1 MSTSSVSTAARPQ
14 LRTLAAALGLSA
26 LVAMAGVVAGV
37 GAVAAAPPSGLHA
50 PIRALGWPTDGPPND
65 ALFSLQTNLATVGV
79 PAAWS
84 RTTGTPG
91 VIVAVLDSGIDAAGL
106 DFAGRLVPGFNA
118 LTGVADT
125 TTDFGP
131 TNDDHGHG
139 THVSGTIAAAANNAA
154 GIAGI
159 APGVSIMPV
168 KVLDATGTGSFGG
181 LIAGIDW
188 AIANGAR
195 IVSMSLGGDL
205 DPVSA
210 AVVQARIT
218 GAHAAGAVFVAA
230 AGNTGTFSS
239 GYPCSFTYVICVGS
253 TTNDGS
259 QVSAF
264 STRNP
269 LLTLVAPGE
278 GIASNLPGN
287 TYGYGSGTSMATPH
301 VSGAVALLRSVRPE
315 LSPDDVLAA
324 LIGSARPLEAGGR
337 NALSGYGLLQVAGAL
352 DLVLGPVTEP
362 LSVPATDPLAAPAPT
377 GPLAAPAP
385 IAPSVI
391 GVSPAAGSGVVAR
404 AARPQIT
411 FSVGISGVSTKNITL
426 KDVTTGRGVAI
437 RVSYNSTTHVV
448 TILPFSRLAA
458 NHSYRITVVRVVA
471 QADGT
476 PIARGF
482 SATFMT
488 GRR

>member
-1 MSTSSVSTAARPQ
+1 MSTSSVGTAARPQ
-14 LRTLAAALGLSA
+14 LRSLAAALGLSA
-26 LVAMAGVVAGV
+26 VVAMAGV
-37 GAVAAAPPSGLHA
+37 GAVAADPPSGLHA

-65 ALFSLQTNLATVGV
+65 ALFSLQTNLATVEV

-139 THVSGTIAAAANNAA
+139 THVSGTIAAAANNVA

-188 AIANGAR
+188 AVANGAR

-253 TTNDGS
+253 TSIDGS

-269 LLTLVAPGE
+269 LLALVAPGE
-278 GIASNLPGN
+278 GIASDLPGN
-287 TYGYGSGTSMATPH
+287 TYGYDSGTSMATPH

-324 LIGSARPLEAGGR
+324 LISSARPLVAGGH
-337 NALSGYGLLQVAGAL
+337 NAQSGYGLLQVAGAL

-362 LSVPATDPLAAPAPT
+362 LSVPATDPLAAPAP
-377 GPLAAPAP
+377 

-391 GVSPAAGSGVVAR
+391 GVSPTAGSRVVAR
-404 AARPQIT
+404 TVRPQII
-411 FSVGISGVSTKNITL
+411 FSVGISGVSTKNVTL
-426 KDVTTGRGVAI
+426 KDVSTGRGVAI
-437 RVSYNSTTHVV
+437 RVSYNRTTNVV
-448 TILPFSRLAA
+448 TILPRSKLAA
-458 NHSYRITVVRVVA
+458 NHRYRITVVRVVA

-482 SATFMT
+482 SATFTT
-488 GRR
+488 GGR

>member
-1 MSTSSVSTAARPQ
+1 MSTSSGSRAARPR
-14 LRTLAAALGLSA
+14 LLALAAALGLSA
-26 LVAMAGVVAGV
+26 LVAVAGI
-37 GAVAAAPPSGLHA
+37 GAVAAPSPSGLLA
-50 PIRALGWPTDGPPND
+50 PIRAFAWPTDGPPND
-65 ALFSLQTNLATVGV
+65 ALFSLQTNLDPIGV
-79 PAAWS
+79 PAAWT
-84 RTTGTPG
+84 RTTGTPS
-91 VIVAVLDSGIDAAGL
+91 VIVAVLDSGIDADGL
-106 DFAGRLVPGFNA
+106 DFAGRLIPGFNA

-125 TTDFGP
+125 ATDFGP

-139 THVSGTIAAAANNAA
+139 THVSGTIAAAANDAV

-159 APGVSIMPV
+159 APGVSIMPI
-168 KVLDATGTGSFGG
+168 KVLDNTGTGNFRG

-210 AVVQARIT
+210 AVVQERIT
-218 GAHAAGAVFVAA
+218 GAHNSGAVFVAA
-230 AGNTGTFSS
+230 AGNSGTFSS
-239 GYPCSFTYVICVGS
+239 GYPCSFNYVICVGS

-269 LLTLVAPGE
+269 LLALVAPGE
-278 GIASNLPGN
+278 GIASALPGN
-287 TYGYGSGTSMATPH
+287 TYGFGDGTSMATPQ

-315 LSPDDVLAA
+315 LNPDDVLAA
-324 LIGSARPLEAGGR
+324 LIGSARPLVAGGH
-337 NALSGYGLLQVAGAL
+337 NAQSGFGLLQVAGAL
-352 DLVLGPVTEP
+352 DLVLGPVTESLPAQATNP
-362 LSVPATDPLAAPAPT
+362 LSAPAP
-377 GPLAAPAP
+377 APAP

-391 GVSPAAGSGVVAR
+391 GVSPTAGSQAAAR
-404 AARPQIT
+404 AVRPQIT

-437 RVSYNSTTHVV
+437 HVSYNSTTKVV
-448 TILPFSRLAA
+448 TILPRSKLAA
-458 NHSYRITVVRVVA
+458 NHTYRITVVRVAA

-482 SATFMT
+482 SATFKT
-488 GRR
+488 GSR